1 MGTAHSKAPGKKI
14 ISPYPLPET
23 ITMEQKEKFL
33 ALMSHYTDI
42 MADSPDKLGRTGVL
56 QHRID
61 TGSAMPIRQ
70 QARRVPLPRRE
81 TVRHLLQDML
91 SRDVISPSK
100 SPWASPIVL
109 VGKKD
114 GSTRFCVDYRK
125 VNEVTYKDAYLLPR
139 VDDSLDSLA
148 GSRWFSILDLKSGYW
163 HVEVAPEDRQKTA
176 FCTQEGFFEFNV
188 MPFGLCNAPATFQ
201 RLTDSVLAGVVYLY
215 MVVPVCIM
223 IGT

>member
-1 MGTAHSKAPGKKI
+1 MAIYRDTEVFCLSITGTENFQYRPLLIKCHVLVARALVTPKLGTVPVRIINTEQIPVTLYKNMKLATAEPINDVSICEATDGHSSQQ
-14 ISPYPLPET
+14 SPRKENHITLSHPLPET

-42 MADSPDKLGRTGVL
+42 MADSSDKLGRTGVL

-70 QARRVPLPRRE
+70 LARRVPLPRRE

-114 GSTRFCVDYRK
+114 GFTRFCVDYRK
-125 VNEVTYKDAYLLPR
+125 VNEVHLQGCLSSP
-139 VDDSLDSLA
+139 
-148 GSRWFSILDLKSGYW
+148 
-163 HVEVAPEDRQKTA
+163 
-176 FCTQEGFFEFNV
+176 
-188 MPFGLCNAPATFQ
+188 
-201 RLTDSVLAGVVYLY
+201 
-215 MVVPVCIM
+215 
-223 IGT
+223 